1 MNKDK
6 TEGFDGSLGSGI
18 MFDGIARNYDLLNRI
33 ISLGIDQNWRKQ
45 TAKSLLLEEDEIALD
60 VATGTADLAI
70 QISRTYPNSK
80 VEGID
85 PSKNM
90 LDIGKVKLEK
100 KQLSK
105 VVKLSLADA
114 VDLPFEDNTF
124 GASTIAFGI
133 RNIKDRTKALNEM
146 ARVTKTGGRVSIL
159 ELAEPETKGP
169 ISSMSKLYI
178 HKVVPKI
185 GSWLSGD
192 SEYEYLQNSIA
203 AFPPRKAFEEILQDS
218 GLNVVETR
226 PLTFGVCTLF
236 ICESKI

>member
-1 MNKDK
+1 MNNDK

-45 TAKSLLLEEDEIALD
+45 TARSLNLQDGEKALD

-70 QISRTYPNSK
+70 QISKTYPENQI
-80 VEGID
+80 EGID

-90 LDIGKVKLEK
+90 LDLGQFKIVKK
-100 KQLSK
+100 SLSERISLK
-105 VVKLSLADA
+105 LADA
-114 VDLPFEDNTF
+114 VELPFEDNYF
-124 GASTIAFGI
+124 GGSTIAFGI
-133 RNIKDRTKALNEM
+133 RNIKDRKKALKEM

-159 ELAEPETKGP
+159 ELAEPETNGP

-178 HKVVPKI
+178 HKIVPKI

-192 SEYEYLQNSIA
+192 DEYEYLQNSIA
-203 AFPPRKAFEEILQDS
+203 AFPARKDFEEILEESD
-218 GLNVVETR
+218 LKVVETR

-236 ICESKI
+236 ICESKS